1 MPRRENRKTPK
12 IISGLL
18 YTDDAYT
25 GTVVGSPAW
34 FEWLATASTFYY
46 ESRRGTFTAH
56 RERRQR
62 GGLYWTAYRRHGGVL
77 RRAYLGQAKA
87 LTVAHLDNAAVLLA
101 PASTWWVDK
110 GEQG

>member
-1 MPRRENRKTPK
+1 MPRQESRKTAK

-46 ESRRGTFTAH
+46 ESRLGTFTAH

-62 GGLYWTAYRRHGGVL
+62 GGLYWIAYRRHGGVL
-77 RRAYLGQAKA
+77 RRFYLGQTQV
-87 LTVAHLDNAAVLLA
+87 LTVARLDNAAVILA
-101 PASTWWVDK
+101 PASTW
-110 GEQG
+110 